1 MMRFLFGIQFHQ
13 KSETAKVCHFFE
25 MKLLFSFDDLVL
37 FSLVSSID
45 SCYVILFLYDLQF
58 YIVVFAQEHTLDG
71 NQHH

>member
-1 MMRFLFGIQFHQ
+1 M
-13 KSETAKVCHFFE
+13 CHFFE

-71 NQHH
+71 YQHQ